1 MKRAWWLVLLSV
13 GALVCAADS
22 RAGEGKGTEVDF
34 DGLRSRAPAAWK
46 AEAVKKGGLRYAQF
60 RLPKKGDDKADAEV
74 VIFKGIGGGSKANI
88 DRWKGMFIPPKG
100 KTLDEVS
107 SVKELKVGKV
117 KVHYLNISGTYKYN
131 PQPFNPNSKVELRP
145 GYRMIGVV
153 FEGPED
159 VYHIRLV
166 GPEGTVT
173 HYQQGFDEWL
183 KAFK

>member
-1 MKRAWWLVLLSV
+1 LALLSV
-13 GALVCAADS
+13 GALAFAAGS

-46 AEAVKKGGLRYAQF
+46 KEATKGGLRFAQF

-74 VIFKGIGGGSKANI
+74 VIFKGIGGSAKANI

-100 KTLDEVS
+100 KTIDEVS
-107 SVKELKVGKV
+107 SVKEMKVGKV
-117 KVHYLNISGTYKYN
+117 KVQVLDILGTYKYN
-131 PQPFNPNSKVELRP
+131 PQPFNPNSKTENRP

-153 FEGPED
+153 FDGPEN

-173 HYQQGFDEWL
+173 HYQKGFDEWL